1 MTSGDT
7 RRLKIGILGVG
18 AEAQWYYLPA
28 TKIWSDRLQLKAVRD
43 LDHDRSKHFGEL
55 YDADSV
61 FTDYGE
67 TLANAD
73 INAVAIP
80 TPHERHAE
88 QALLTVG
95 HGKHVYIE
103 KPMDCRRISTDC
115 RFDDHLSGGALGRLT
130 HQDKLREA
138 GLAQC
143 NPPLSSNFN
152 QTSIRGLDDL
162 RRL

>member
-1 MTSGDT
+1 MARIPIPWKLT
-7 RRLKIGILGVG
+7 ILLVFAGGV
-18 AEAQWYYLPA
+18 LL
-28 TKIWSDRLQLKAVRD
+28 DRP
-43 LDHDRSKHFGEL
+43 
-55 YDADSV
+55 
-61 FTDYGE
+61 
-67 TLANAD
+67 NAD